1 MMKILNV
8 LIIIMLFISCNNK
21 GQEKKDL
28 HSISDMK
35 NMNDNL
41 IEQVLIKQLK
51 QGSTYTIDEA
61 GGGLPKIQFETQELE
76 ATAKIASE
84 LLRSKGYVYLS
95 NGDFN
100 QKIKTIFGRII
111 NPNSHSNF
119 LYVNF
124 FDKCDREQV
133 MYHNN
138 GIDYEGLFI
147 DKQTK
152 IITDFYYIPELID
165 YQKDYIQL
173 NDIEKVKITRKSS
186 IDNLDIIIPHW
197 KDISNLK
204 EIREKNIKTIL
215 ARNLYLFNDNK
226 SYVNWLVDNDQR
238 FIKLLVKNFGYTQ
251 EPKFNALTM
260 SDYLNNGQSSDIGDI
275 IFVKNCK
282 GDLEIRTELLKYIKE
297 HTKSDENRL
306 LNALENFGYALKDN
320 TNFTSDEKYKIL
332 AYIGNTVDPFYLN
345 FAGVN
350 SGNAVW
356 NAESV
361 LYNSIVK
368 DRNII
373 SVFQKNNYYGLPDL
387 KDSLIRVQGI
397 IDHESE

>member
-1 MMKILNV
+1 
-8 LIIIMLFISCNNK
+8 MLFISCNNK

-41 IEQVLIKQLK
+41 IEPVLIKQLK

-76 ATAKIASE
+76 ATAKVASE

-124 FDKCDREQV
+124 FDKCDRVQV

-152 IITDFYYIPELID
+152 IITDFYYIPELVD
-165 YQKDYIQL
+165 YQKDYVQL
-173 NDIEKVKITRKSS
+173 NDIEKVRITRKSS

-204 EIREKNIKTIL
+204 EIRKKNIKTIL

-226 SYVNWLVDNDQR
+226 SYVNWLTDNDQR
-238 FIKLLVKNFGYTQ
+238 FVKLLVKNFGYTK

-260 SDYLNNGQSSDIGDI
+260 SDYLNNGQSSSDIGDI

-356 NAESV
+356 NAESL
-361 LYNSIVK
+361 LYNSVVK

-373 SVFQKNNYYGLPDL
+373 SVFQKNNF
-387 KDSLIRVQGI
+387 SI
-397 IDHESE
+397 SEK

>member
-1 MMKILNV
+1 MKILNAL
-8 LIIIMLFISCNNK
+8 LIIVLFISCNNK

-41 IEQVLIKQLK
+41 IETVLIKQLK
-51 QGSTYTIDEA
+51 QGSTFTIDEA
-61 GGGLPKIQFETQELE
+61 GAGLPKIQFETQELE
-76 ATAKIASE
+76 AAAKVASE
-84 LLRSKGYVYLS
+84 LLSSKGYVYLS

-100 QKIKTIFGRII
+100 QKIKAIFGRII
-111 NPNSHSNF
+111 NPNLHSNF

-147 DKQTK
+147 DKQAK

-165 YQKDYIQL
+165 YQKDYLQL
-173 NDIEKVKITRKSS
+173 NDVEKVKITRKSS
-186 IDNLDIIIPHW
+186 IDNLDITIPHW

-226 SYVNWLVDNDQR
+226 SYVNWLVDNDKR
-238 FIKLLVKNFGYTQ
+238 FVKLLVKTFGYTK
-251 EPKFNALTM
+251 EPKFNDLAM
-260 SDYLNNGQSSDIGDI
+260 NDYLNNGQSSSDIGDI

-282 GDLEIRTELLKYIKE
+282 GELEIKTELLKYIKE

-345 FAGVN
+345 FAGIN

-361 LYNSIVK
+361 LYNSVVEDK
-368 DRNII
+368 NII

-387 KDSLIRVQGI
+387 KDSLMRVQGI

>member
-1 MMKILNV
+1 MKILNV